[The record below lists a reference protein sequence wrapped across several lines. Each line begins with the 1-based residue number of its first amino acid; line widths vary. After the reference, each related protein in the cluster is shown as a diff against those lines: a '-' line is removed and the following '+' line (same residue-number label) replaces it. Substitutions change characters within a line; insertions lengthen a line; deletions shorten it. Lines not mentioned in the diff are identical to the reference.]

1 MNDEP
6 IVPIHHNIMSDQNT
20 KDNHKAGFVNI
31 IGRPNV
37 GKSTLMNALVGETL
51 STTNPK
57 AQTTRHRILGILNG
71 DDYQLVFSDTPG
83 IIDPAYAMQESM
95 MRVISEALED
105 ADIILLMVEPQVRNP
120 FGDDFIERI
129 RSINIPVLLL
139 INKIDASNQVELER
153 VHTFWKSLLDKV
165 EFWNISALHAFQL
178 NELKQRLVELL
189 PSSPPYYPKDVLT
202 DRSERFFC
210 EEIVREKILRFYDK
224 EIPYAVQ
231 AIVEDFKEEEDLL
244 RIRMTI
250 YVERESQKNI
260 IIGKGGTGIKR
271 VSMSAREDMERFFNK
286 KVFLEPFVKVA
297 KNWRKDDIKLKR
309 FGY

>member
-1 MNDEP
+1 MND
-6 IVPIHHNIMSDQNT
+6 QT
-20 KDNHKAGFVNI
+20 TNHKAGFVNI
-31 IGRPNV
+31 VGRPNV
-37 GKSTLMNALVGETL
+37 GKSTLMNALVGEAL

-95 MRVISEALED
+95 MRVINDALED
-105 ADIILLMVEPQVRNP
+105 ADILLLMVEPQQRNP
-120 FGDDFIERI
+120 FGDAFIQRLKAI
-129 RSINIPVLLL
+129 DIPVLLL
-139 INKIDASNQVELER
+139 INKIDTSNQKELEN
-153 VHTFWKSLLDKV
+153 VHVFWKSLLHNV
-165 EFWNISALHAFQL
+165 EFWNISALHTFQL
-178 NELKQRLVELL
+178 DALKQRLVELL
-189 PSSPPYYPKDVLT
+189 PQSPPYYPKDVLT

-210 EEIVREKILRFYDK
+210 EEIVREKILSLYDK

-231 AIVEDFKEEEDLL
+231 AIVEEFKEEDELI

-260 IIGKGGTGIKR
+260 IIGKGGSGIKR
-271 VSMSAREDMERFFNK
+271 VSMLARKDMEAFFNK
-286 KVFLEPFVKVA
+286 KIFLEPFVKVA
-297 KNWRKDDIKLKR
+297 KNWRKDEIKLKR